1 MLSRRT
7 MLLGAC
13 ILATTGTPALQ
24 PAYAQQAYPTRPI
37 KIIIPNPPGGDDDTL
52 ARFMAPMMAAELGQP
67 VVVENRGGGAST
79 VGGMAVA
86 QAAPDGYTLLSLHTA
101 GLIQTVLRDKLQYSL
116 KSFTPIVGIGGYPMA
131 LVVSPSSNIQTF
143 DDLKAVASKP
153 DGITFASAGAGTL
166 GHLTAVRF
174 LKAIQGNSV
183 HVSYK
188 NNPEG
193 LQSLAGGFTQMMFP
207 SAREAANLRKDGLLR
222 VIAVT
227 SPQRTGN
234 LPDVPT
240 TAELGLPTIN
250 SKLWYGYAAPAGTP
264 PEVISRLADVIQ
276 KAVQSPAFKERFEP
290 LSFQSDLMTGDAFA
304 QFLAAESTRWREV
317 VVENNVRFTD

>member
-1 MLSRRT
+1 
-7 MLLGAC
+7 MLLGAFA
-13 ILATTGTPALQ
+13 LAAAGIPALQ
-24 PAYAQQAYPTRPI
+24 PAYAEQAYPTRPI
-37 KIIIPNPPGGDDDTL
+37 KIVIPNPPGGDDDTL
-52 ARFMAPMMAAELGQP
+52 ARFIAQTMSTELGQP
-67 VVVENRGGGAST
+67 VIVENRGGGAST

-131 LVVSPSSNIQTF
+131 LVVSPSSKIQTL
-143 DDLKAVASKP
+143 DDLKAVAAKS

-174 LKAIQGNSV
+174 LKAIQGNGV

-193 LQSLAGGFTQMMFP
+193 LQALAGGFTQMMFP

-222 VIAVT
+222 VLAVT

-240 TAELGLPTIN
+240 TAELGFPAIN
-250 SKLWYGYAAPAGTP
+250 SRLWYGFAAPAGTP
-264 PEVISRLADVIQ
+264 PEIVSRLADAIQ
-276 KAVQSPAFKERFEP
+276 KAVQAPGFKERFEP
-290 LSFQSDLMTGDAFA
+290 LSFQSDLMTGDAFG
-304 QFLAAESTRWREV
+304 QFLTAESARWRDV

>member
-1 MLSRRT
+1 
-7 MLLGAC
+7 
-13 ILATTGTPALQ
+13 
-24 PAYAQQAYPTRPI
+24 
-37 KIIIPNPPGGDDDTL
+37 
-52 ARFMAPMMAAELGQP
+52 
-67 VVVENRGGGAST
+67 
-79 VGGMAVA
+79 MAVA
-86 QAAPDGYTLLSLHTA
+86 QAEPDGDTILSLHTP
-101 GLIQTVLRDKLQYSL
+101 GLGQTVLRDKLQYSL
-116 KSFTPIVGIGGYPMA
+116 KSFTPIIGIGSYPMA
-131 LVVSPSSNIQTF
+131 LVVSPSSKIQTL
-143 DDLKAVASKP
+143 DDLKAVATKS

-174 LKAIQGNSV
+174 LKAIQGNGV

-193 LQSLAGGFTQMMFP
+193 LQALAGGFTQMMFP

-222 VIAVT
+222 VLAVT

-264 PEVISRLADVIQ
+264 PEIVSRLADAIQ
-276 KAVQSPAFKERFEP
+276 KAVQSPSFKERFEP
-290 LSFQSDLMTGDAFA
+290 LSFEPDLMPADTFGK
-304 QFLAAESTRWREV
+304 FLATESARWREV

>member
-1 MLSRRT
+1 M
-7 MLLGAC
+7 
-13 ILATTGTPALQ
+13 Q
-24 PAYAQQAYPTRPI
+24 PVRAEQAYPSRPI
-37 KIIIPNPPGGDDDTL
+37 KIVIPNPPGGDDDTL
-52 ARFMAPMMAAELGQP
+52 ARFIAQTMSPELGQP
-67 VVVENRGGGAST
+67 VIVDNRGGGAST

-86 QAAPDGYTLLSLHTA
+86 QAAPDGYTILSLHTA

-116 KSFTPIVGIGGYPMA
+116 KSFTPIIGIGGYPMA
-131 LVVSPSSNIQTF
+131 LVVSPSSKIETL
-143 DDLKAVASKP
+143 DDLKAVASKA

-174 LKAIQGNSV
+174 LKAIQGNGV

-193 LQSLAGGFTQMMFP
+193 LQALAGGFTQMMFP

-222 VIAVT
+222 VLAVT
-227 SPQRTGN
+227 SPKRTNN

-240 TAELGLPTIN
+240 TAELGLPAIN

-264 PEVISRLADVIQ
+264 PEIVARLADAIQ
-276 KAVQSPAFKERFEP
+276 KAVQAPSFKERFEP
-290 LSFQSDLMTGDAFA
+290 LSFETDLTTGDAFSK
-304 QFLAAESTRWREV
+304 FLAAESARWREV
-317 VVENNVRFTD
+317 VVENNVHFTD

>member
-1 MLSRRT
+1 
-7 MLLGAC
+7 MLLGAVA
-13 ILATTGTPALQ
+13 LAAVGISSLK
-24 PAYAQQAYPTRPI
+24 PAYAEQAYPTRPI
-37 KIIIPNPPGGDDDTL
+37 KIVIPNPPGGDDDTL
-52 ARFMAPMMAAELGQP
+52 ARFIAQTMSTELGQP
-67 VVVENRGGGAST
+67 VIVENRGGGAST

-116 KSFTPIVGIGGYPMA
+116 KSFIPIVGIGGYPMA
-131 LVVSPSSNIQTF
+131 LVVSPSSNIKTL
-143 DDLKAVASKP
+143 DDLKAVAAKP

-193 LQSLAGGFTQMMFP
+193 LQALAGGFTQMMFP

-222 VIAVT
+222 VLAVT

-240 TAELGLPTIN
+240 TAELGFPAIN
-250 SKLWYGYAAPAGTP
+250 SKLWYGFAAPAGTP
-264 PEVISRLADVIQ
+264 PEIVSRLADAIQ
-276 KAVQSPAFKERFEP
+276 KAVQAPAFKERFEP
-290 LSFQSDLMTGDAFA
+290 LSFQPDLMTGDTFG
-304 QFLAAESTRWREV
+304 QFLTAESARWREV

>member
-1 MLSRRT
+1 MLV
-7 MLLGAC
+7 GA
-13 ILATTGTPALQ
+13 LALAAAGIPSLRPAFAEQ
-24 PAYAQQAYPTRPI
+24 SYPTRPI
-37 KIIIPNPPGGDDDTL
+37 KIVIPNPPGGDDDTL
-52 ARFMAPMMAAELGQP
+52 ARFIAQTMSTELGQP
-67 VVVENRGGGAST
+67 VIVENRGGGAST

-86 QAAPDGYTLLSLHTA
+86 QAAPDGYTILSLHTA

-116 KSFTPIVGIGGYPMA
+116 KSFTPIIGIGGYPMA
-131 LVVSPSSNIQTF
+131 LVVSPSSNIKTL
-143 DDLKAVASKP
+143 DDLKAVAAKP

-193 LQSLAGGFTQMMFP
+193 LQALAGGFTQMMFP
-207 SAREAANLRKDGLLR
+207 SAREAANLRKDGLLN
-222 VIAVT
+222 VLAVT

-240 TAELGLPTIN
+240 TAELGFPAIN

-264 PEVISRLADVIQ
+264 PEIVSRLAGAIQ
-276 KAVQSPAFKERFEP
+276 KAVQSPSFKERFEP
-290 LSFQSDLMTGDAFA
+290 LSFQADLMPADTFG
-304 QFLAAESTRWREV
+304 QFLTAESARWREV